1 MPNIDEQLI
10 ELKNS
15 FENAIISGGKKG
27 KTSAIRSSALINII
41 HDAVKDE
48 LIRQGVDCQ
57 QIRPLLGQSSPET
70 KIVGFYK
77 QKKQDICVGPKNIQ
91 AISSHVSWGPLASES
106 ITDNLGEAYARNTL
120 VINVRSQLS
129 SVAKN
134 TDTLFERTIAES
146 LNLHKKYPDMVLGE
160 VYLIPTHEY
169 DETTMDDR
177 RIVFKEKQISIAKYI
192 SFFKALSERRDVQ
205 DELCKYERCALLV
218 VDFNREQPHLFRT
231 TAELVNEGLLPE
243 GFPIE
248 LADLSFDS
256 FAADILATYR
266 ERFDIQNLLADQEQL

>member
-1 MPNIDEQLI
+1 
-10 ELKNS
+10 
-15 FENAIISGGKKG
+15 
-27 KTSAIRSSALINII
+27 
-41 HDAVKDE
+41 
-48 LIRQGVDCQ
+48 
-57 QIRPLLGQSSPET
+57 
-70 KIVGFYK
+70 
-77 QKKQDICVGPKNIQ
+77 
-91 AISSHVSWGPLASES
+91 
-106 ITDNLGEAYARNTL
+106 
-120 VINVRSQLS
+120 
-129 SVAKN
+129 
-134 TDTLFERTIAES
+134 
-146 LNLHKKYPDMVLGE
+146 MVLGE

-266 ERFDIQNLLADQEQL
+266 ERFDIQNLLADREQL

>member
-10 ELKNS
+10 ALKNS
-15 FENAIISGGKKG
+15 FENAVIGGGKKG

-48 LIRQGVDCQ
+48 LIRQGVDCR
-57 QIRPLLGQSSPET
+57 QIRPLLGHSSPET

-77 QKKQDICVGPKNIQ
+77 QKKQDICVEPKNIQ
-91 AISSHVSWGPLASES
+91 ATSEHVSWGPLANES
-106 ITDNLGEAYARNTL
+106 ITDHLGEAYARNTL

-146 LNLHKKYPDMVLGE
+146 LNLHRKYPDMVLGE

-169 DETTMDDR
+169 DETTMDNR
-177 RIVFKEKQISIAKYI
+177 RIAFKEKPISVAKYI
-192 SFFKALSERRDVQ
+192 SFFKALSERRDER

-218 VDFNREQPHLFRT
+218 VDFNRAQPHLFRT
-231 TAELVNEGLLPE
+231 TAELVSEGLLPE
-243 GFPIE
+243 EFPIE
-248 LADLSFDS
+248 LGDLSFDR

-266 ERFDIQNLLADQEQL
+266 ERFDIRNLLAD